1 MEILLQQRF
10 VSAKIDLI
18 KDYCKLEDK
27 SYFESRKSIHDFFSV
42 TSKKLVP
49 IDLVKRDG
57 RGSNAK
63 FFSSPI
69 KTTEDTHYNV
79 LFEHAGSFE
88 TQNDRHIK
96 RHYNN
101 PLAQIKV
108 IILERSIVKRGNKV
122 SIKSLIYTKTRQ
134 LNHRFFKTTNEKTIF
149 TFDLDS
155 GNFQII
161 SFSGSAKSKG
171 LFRTNSFLRFRYAL
185 RYAPSIFELDSYEG
199 FSKPEHKFH
208 EEYKKAIDNKE
219 HQRVIAKVFGLEPYH
234 LARKDKYSSFYDKI
248 IEMFVERKKIGVP
261 DHSYKHFLEHFYP
274 TERFLKK
281 NGRKLI
287 SAVLDRY
294 SIKSKL
300 LVKIFHKYP
309 FVDIS
314 AMIKL
319 CAILGDNHTKYIGS
333 LPDEL
338 FSISQMAPDETP
350 LPDYYQNFLARILHF
365 EIKEVE
371 KENLIK
377 LLGDKKNLK
386 AFTSQYMDEIYD
398 HFNMIDKVRKYD
410 DTIMFKAKTYPEF
423 NDEHLQLSKM
433 VNAIKKGWVTEYV
446 FEEKTVV
453 EIEEPITKFMS
464 HDIGGGLRGTDMNDK
479 RTFYPH
485 ILKREE
491 EYVEEGSFMH
501 HCVASYVD
509 HDKSVIV
516 SVRNESAS
524 DRVTCEFDIQSG
536 RMIQARHFCNKP
548 VPEEFVEALNT
559 VQDKIRLHA
568 RFGTLNWK
576 EKKKVA
582 LKING
587 IEVKQE
593 GPRTPTGI
601 FGQVLW

>member
-18 KDYCKLEDK
+18 KDYCKLGDK
-27 SYFESRKSIHDFFSV
+27 SYFESRKDFNALLNV
-42 TSKKLVP
+42 KETKKLIP

-57 RGSNAK
+57 RGVNGK

-69 KTTEDTHYNV
+69 KTTEDTHYRV
-79 LFEHAGSFE
+79 MFEHAGSFE
-88 TQNDRHIK
+88 TQDDRHIK

-101 PLAQIKV
+101 PLANVKV
-108 IILERSIVKRGNKV
+108 TILERSIIKKGNKV

-134 LNHRFFKTTNEKTIF
+134 FNHRYFKTSTEKTIF
-149 TFDLDS
+149 TFDFDS

-161 SFSGSAKSKG
+161 SFNGGVKNKG
-171 LFRTNSFLRFRYAL
+171 LFRTNSFLRLKFAL
-185 RYAPSIFELDSYEG
+185 RYSPSIFELDSYEG
-199 FSKPEHKFH
+199 FIKPKHKFH

-219 HQRVIAKVFGLEPYH
+219 HQRVITKLFNLEPYH
-234 LARKDKYSSFYDKI
+234 LAKKDNYASFYDKI
-248 IEMFVERKKIGVP
+248 VEIFIKHKKIGVP
-261 DHSYKHFLEHFYP
+261 DHSYKHFLEHHYP
-274 TERFLKK
+274 TERLLKK

-309 FVDIS
+309 FVDFY

-338 FSISQMAPDETP
+338 FSISQITSDETP
-350 LPDYYQNFLARILHF
+350 PFDYYQTFLARVLNF
-365 EIKEVE
+365 DIKEVE

-377 LLGDKKNLK
+377 LLSDKKNLK
-386 AFTSQYMDEIYD
+386 AFTSHYMDEIYD

-410 DTIMFKAKTYPEF
+410 DSLMFRAKSYAEF
-423 NDEHLQLSKM
+423 CDEHLQLSKM
-433 VNAIKKGWVTEYV
+433 MNAIKKGWVIQYV
-446 FEEKTVV
+446 FEEKTVL
-453 EIEEPITKFMS
+453 EIEHPITY
-464 HDIGGGLRGTDMNDK
+464 LQETY
-479 RTFYPH
+479 YPI

-509 HDKSVIV
+509 HDKSIIV
-516 SVRNESAS
+516 SIRNEDAS
-524 DRVTCEFDIQSG
+524 NRITCEFNIQSG
-536 RMIQARHFCNKP
+536 KMVQARHFCNRL
-548 VPEEFVEALNT
+548 VPEEFEEALNI
-559 VQDKIRLHA
+559 VQDKIRLHS

-582 LKING
+582 YKING
-587 IEVKQE
+587 VEVIPEKPKTASDLYPQLF
-593 GPRTPTGI
+593 I
-601 FGQVLW
+601 